1 MKKVNF
7 KSNNLNV
14 VANMYFPENFD
25 ENNQYPAIVV
35 NHPAGGVKEQT
46 AGLYAE
52 RLATLGYVTM
62 AYDACYQGESEGQ
75 PHNLENPSS
84 RVEDVRAAVDYF
96 NTLDFIDD
104 SRIGALGICA
114 GGGYTI
120 KAAQT
125 EKRIKAVVGIS
136 AADIGQNFRKG
147 WTGNQDEKD
156 INPLL
161 EQVAEQRK
169 AEANGAP
176 QKLVGFV
183 PEEPTEDMDQE
194 TKDGWEYYRTPRA
207 QHERSINQFP
217 FISFDRIIEFTAFDL
232 VDKLLTQPVLFI
244 AGSEAGTLWQSEN
257 AYERALE
264 PKDIHIVEGAN
275 HFDMYDKEP
284 FVTEAVEKMN
294 SFYGQYL

>member
-1 MKKVNF
+1 MEKVNF

-14 VANMYFPENFD
+14 VANMYFPENF
-25 ENNQYPAIVV
+25 EKNRKYSAIVV

-52 RLATLGYVTM
+52 KLAELGYITM
-62 AYDACYQGESEGQ
+62 AYDASYQGESEGS
-75 PHNLENPSS
+75 PHNLEDPSS

-96 NTLDFIDD
+96 NTLNFVDD
-104 SRIGALGICA
+104 ERIGALGICA

-120 KAAQT
+120 KATQT

-147 WTGNQDEKD
+147 WNRDQNEED
-156 INPLL
+156 INAVLD
-161 EQVAEQRK
+161 QVAEQRK
-169 AEANGAP
+169 SEAQGAE

-183 PEEPTEDMDQE
+183 PDEPTNDMDQE

-207 QHERSINQFP
+207 QHERSINRFP
-217 FISFDRIIEFTAFDL
+217 FISFDRMIEFTAFDL

-244 AGSEAGTLWQSEN
+244 AGSEAGTRWQSEN
-257 AYERALE
+257 AYERALD
-264 PKDIHIVEGAN
+264 PKDIFIVEGAN

-284 FVTEAVEKMN
+284 YVSQAVDKMKD
-294 SFYGQYL
+294 FYNQYL

>member
-62 AYDACYQGESEGQ
+62 AYDAIYQGESEGQ

>member
-35 NHPAGGVKEQT
+35 NHPSGGVKEQT

-62 AYDACYQGESEGQ
+62 AYDASYQGESEGQ

>member
-62 AYDACYQGESEGQ
+62 AYDASYQGESEGQ

-217 FISFDRIIEFTAFDL
+217 FISFDHIIEFTAFDL

>member
-62 AYDACYQGESEGQ
+62 AYDASYQGESEGQ

-275 HFDMYDKEP
+275 HFDMCDKEP

>member
-1 MKKVNF
+1 MEKVNF

-14 VANMYFPENFD
+14 VANMYFPGNFD
-25 ENNQYPAIVV
+25 ENRKYPAIVV

-52 RLATLGYVTM
+52 KLAELGYITM
-62 AYDACYQGESEGQ
+62 AYDASYQGESEGT
-75 PHNLENPSS
+75 PHNLEDPSS

-96 NTLDFIDD
+96 NTLNFVDD
-104 SRIGALGICA
+104 ERIGALGICA

-120 KAAQT
+120 KATQT

-147 WTGNQDEKD
+147 WNGDQNEAD
-156 INPLL
+156 INAVLA
-161 EQVAEQRK
+161 QVAEQRK
-169 AEANGAP
+169 AEAQGAE

-183 PEEPTEDMDQE
+183 PDEPTDDMDQE

-207 QHERSINQFP
+207 QHERSINRFP
-217 FISFDRIIEFTAFDL
+217 FISFDRMIEFTAFDL

-244 AGSEAGTLWQSEN
+244 AGSEAGTRWQSEN
-257 AYERALE
+257 AYERALDS
-264 PKDIHIVEGAN
+264 KDIFIVDGAN

-284 FVTEAVEKMN
+284 YVSQAVDRMKD
-294 SFYGQYL
+294 FYSKYL

>member
-62 AYDACYQGESEGQ
+62 AYDASYQGESEGQ

-183 PEEPTEDMDQE
+183 SEEPTEDMDQE

>member
-62 AYDACYQGESEGQ
+62 AYDASYQGESEGQ

-284 FVTEAVEKMN
+284 FVTEAVEKTN

>member
-62 AYDACYQGESEGQ
+62 AYDASYQGESEGQ

-275 HFDMYDKEP
+275 HFDMYDKES

>member
-46 AGLYAE
+46 AGLYTE

-62 AYDACYQGESEGQ
+62 AYDASYQGESEGQ

>member
-7 KSNNLNV
+7 KSNGLTV
-14 VANMYFPENFD
+14 AANMYFPENFD
-25 ENNQYPAIVV
+25 EQNQYPAIVV

-52 RLATLGYVTM
+52 KLAELGYVTM
-62 AYDACYQGESEGQ
+62 AYDASYQGESEGS
-75 PHNLENPSS
+75 PHNLEDPSS

-96 NTLDFIDD
+96 NTVPFIDD
-104 SRIGALGICA
+104 DRIGALGICA

-120 KAAQT
+120 KATQT
-125 EKRIKAVVGIS
+125 KKRIKAVVGIS

-147 WTGNQDEKD
+147 WNGDQDEKD
-156 INPLL
+156 INAVL

-169 AEANGAP
+169 AEANGAE

-183 PEEPTEDMDQE
+183 PDEPTDDMDQE

-207 QHERSINQFP
+207 QHERSINRFP
-217 FISFDRIIEFTAFDL
+217 FISFDRMIEFTAFDL
-232 VDKLLTQPVLFI
+232 VDTLLTQPVLFI
-244 AGSEAGTLWQSEN
+244 AGSEAGTRWQTEN

-264 PKDIHIVEGAN
+264 PKDKLIVEGAN

-284 FVTEAVEKMN
+284 YVTQAVEKMKA
-294 SFYGQYL
+294 FYQQYL

>member
-1 MKKVNF
+1 
-7 KSNNLNV
+7 
-14 VANMYFPENFD
+14 MYFPENFD

-62 AYDACYQGESEGQ
+62 AYDASYQGESEGQ

-194 TKDGWEYYRTPRA
+194 TKMDGNIIVR
-207 QHERSINQFP
+207 QERNMNVQLINFHLLVSIVSLN
-217 FISFDRIIEFTAFDL
+217 
-232 VDKLLTQPVLFI
+232 LLHLI
-244 AGSEAGTLWQSEN
+244 
-257 AYERALE
+257 
-264 PKDIHIVEGAN
+264 
-275 HFDMYDKEP
+275 
-284 FVTEAVEKMN
+284 
-294 SFYGQYL
+294 

>member
-7 KSNNLNV
+7 KNNNLNV

-62 AYDACYQGESEGQ
+62 AYDASYQGESEGQ

-104 SRIGALGICA
+104 SRIGAL
-114 GGGYTI
+114 GGYTI